1 MGGGGVVAAARCDVR
16 SPALPGQEARLPSP
30 QSEDLRQKVVDAVE
44 ERGETYEEAAD
55 RYEVGRASVSRWL
68 RRLRETGSV
77 APAAMGGRRRGL
89 GPADVEL
96 VGELVKE
103 APDRTIAELKD
114 AWRSPEVTWAFGS
127 EAAANK
133 ETSTGA
139 ISRALAKLGLT
150 RKKKSLRASEQD
162 REEVQEQRREFRA
175 LQQLLDPS
183 RLVFIDESGSHIAM
197 TRLCARAPEGQRAR
211 DAVPRNRGTVI
222 TMVGALRMEGL
233 VAMMTIQGGVC
244 SDVFVSY
251 VKQVLV
257 PALQPGD
264 IVVVDNLAAHK
275 DPRVAELLDSVDASL
290 LFLPPYSPDLNPI
303 EECLL
308 LAALADTGWRH
319 DGRTALG
326 QPGGPVRECP
336 SPTSAPAAARQAG
349 ARPVTVT
356 VTVTVTAH
364 GPRPTVHGP
373 RPTAHKE
380 DNLMQRRR
388 RNDLHRLDAYRCALE
403 LYRLVGRIVA
413 CFPRGEAEFKGQMK
427 RAARSVPFNIG
438 EGVGKR
444 GRARAAAYEVALGE
458 AKELIVA
465 LDCVEIDGLAPIDEV
480 VAGQDL
486 ADRMAAMLTRMIASA
501 ESA

>member
-89 GPADVEL
+89 VPADVEL

-175 LQQLLDPS
+175 LQQLLDP
-183 RLVFIDESGSHIAM
+183 
-197 TRLCARAPEGQRAR
+197 
-211 DAVPRNRGTVI
+211 
-222 TMVGALRMEGL
+222 
-233 VAMMTIQGGVC
+233 
-244 SDVFVSY
+244 
-251 VKQVLV
+251 
-257 PALQPGD
+257 
-264 IVVVDNLAAHK
+264 
-275 DPRVAELLDSVDASL
+275 RVAELLDSVDASL

-336 SPTSAPAAARQAG
+336 SPTSAPAAARQPG

-364 GPRPTVHGP
+364 GPRPTAHGPRSTAHGP